1 MHMQK
6 FLSRQKWPKEYL
18 RNLHNHLRRL
28 YNQILNMLFMS
39 LYGACFTFK
48 DKPVGKSY
56 SKLHTNRTKP
66 QQQQQQRPQQA
77 AQLDDNI
84 NK

>member
-6 FLSRQKWPKEYL
+6 FLNNQREKWPKEYP
-18 RNLHNHLRRL
+18 RNLHNRL

-56 SKLHTNRTKP
+56 LKLHTNRTKP
-66 QQQQQQRPQQA
+66 QQQRPQQA

>member
-1 MHMQK
+1 
-6 FLSRQKWPKEYL
+6 
-18 RNLHNHLRRL
+18 
-28 YNQILNMLFMS
+28 MS

-56 SKLHTNRTKP
+56 LKLHTNRTKP
-66 QQQQQQRPQQA
+66 QQQQHQQQRPQQA